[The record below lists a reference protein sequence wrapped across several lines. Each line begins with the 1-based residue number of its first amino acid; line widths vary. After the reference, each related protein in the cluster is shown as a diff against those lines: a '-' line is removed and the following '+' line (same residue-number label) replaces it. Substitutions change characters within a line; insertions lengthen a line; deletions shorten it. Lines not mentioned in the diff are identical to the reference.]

1 MAKPGMPEIIKTL
14 GLTDVLTILRET
26 NTKYATLIAQRTNNK
41 ATAIKDTSLAVCQR
55 MDVLYDDMT
64 TIAFVH
70 VANPTAET
78 ATFVLSDGF
87 VR

>member
-1 MAKPGMPEIIKTL
+1 MPEIIKTL